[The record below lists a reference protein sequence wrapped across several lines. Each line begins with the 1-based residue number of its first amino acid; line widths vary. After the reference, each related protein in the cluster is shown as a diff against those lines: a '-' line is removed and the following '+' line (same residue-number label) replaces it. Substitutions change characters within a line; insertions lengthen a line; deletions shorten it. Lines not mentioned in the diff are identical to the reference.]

1 MKIREIVKVDSKGRI
16 TIPLVIRE
24 ALDIREGMNVLLI
37 ADTSKKEVIVSPI
50 SQEAQLLEIE
60 FEMEDRPGALAEV
73 VSELAR
79 QGVDM
84 IITRCTALKR
94 GETAEC
100 LVVADVSKSTITTEK
115 ELEKLLNRLEPIRM
129 VKVRSFQKSL

>member
-1 MKIREIVKVDSKGRI
+1 MKIKEIVKVDSKGRI

-50 SQEAQLLEIE
+50 SKEAQLLEIE

-73 VSELAR
+73 ASELAR
-79 QGVDM
+79 QGIDM

-100 LVVADVSKSTITTEK
+100 LVVADISKSTITTDK
-115 ELEKLLNRLEPIRM
+115 ELERILSKLEPIRM
-129 VKVRSFQKSL
+129 VKVRSFQKLL

>member
-1 MKIREIVKVDSKGRI
+1 MKIKEIVKVDSKGRI

-50 SQEAQLLEIE
+50 SEEARLLEIE

-79 QGVDM
+79 QGIDM

-100 LVVADVSKSTITTEK
+100 LVVADISKSAITTEK
-115 ELEKLLNRLEPIRM
+115 ELERLLNRLEPIRM

>member
-1 MKIREIVKVDSKGRI
+1 MKIKEIVKVDSKGRI

-50 SQEAQLLEIE
+50 SEEAQLLEVE

-100 LVVADVSKSTITTEK
+100 LVVADISKSAITTEK
-115 ELEKLLNRLEPIRM
+115 ELERLLNRLEPIRM

>member
-1 MKIREIVKVDSKGRI
+1 MKIKEIVKVDSKGRI

-50 SQEAQLLEIE
+50 SEEARLLEIE

-100 LVVADVSKSTITTEK
+100 LVVADISKSAITTEK
-115 ELEKLLNRLEPIRM
+115 ELERLLNRLEPIRM

>member
-1 MKIREIVKVDSKGRI
+1 MKIKEIVRVDSKGRI

-37 ADTSKKEVIVSPI
+37 ADTSRKEVIVSPI
-50 SQEAQLLEIE
+50 SDEARLLEIE
-60 FEMEDRPGALAEV
+60 FEMEDRPGALAEI

-84 IITRCTALKR
+84 VITRCTALKR

-100 LVVADVSKSTITTEK
+100 LVVVDISRSTVTSER
-115 ELEKLLNRLEPIRM
+115 ELERLLNRLEPIRM
-129 VKVRSFQKSL
+129 VKVRSFQKAM

>member
-1 MKIREIVKVDSKGRI
+1 MKIKEIVKVDSKGRI

-37 ADTSKKEVIVSPI
+37 ADTNKKEVIVSPI
-50 SQEAQLLEIE
+50 SEEARLLEIE

-79 QGVDM
+79 QGIDM

-100 LVVADVSKSTITTEK
+100 LVVADISKSAITTEK
-115 ELEKLLNRLEPIRM
+115 ELERLLNRLEPIRM

>member
-1 MKIREIVKVDSKGRI
+1 MKIKEIVKVDSKGRI

-37 ADTSKKEVIVSPI
+37 ADTNKKEVIVSPI
-50 SQEAQLLEIE
+50 SEEARLLEIE

-79 QGVDM
+79 QGIDM

-100 LVVADVSKSTITTEK
+100 LVVADISKSAITTEK
-115 ELEKLLNRLEPIRM
+115 ELERLLNRLEPIRM
-129 VKVRSFQKSL
+129 VKVRSFQKPL

>member
-50 SQEAQLLEIE
+50 SEEARLLEIE

-100 LVVADVSKSTITTEK
+100 LVVADISKSAITTEK
-115 ELEKLLNRLEPIRM
+115 ELERLLNRLEPIRM

>member
-100 LVVADVSKSTITTEK
+100 LVVADISKSTITTEK

>member
-1 MKIREIVKVDSKGRI
+1 MKIKEIVKVDSKGRI

-37 ADTSKKEVIVSPI
+37 ADTGKKEVIVSPI
-50 SQEAQLLEIE
+50 SEEARLLEIE

-84 IITRCTALKR
+84 VITRCTALKR

-100 LVVADVSKSTITTEK
+100 LVVADISKSTITTEK
-115 ELEKLLNRLEPIRM
+115 ELERLLNRLEPIRM

>member
-1 MKIREIVKVDSKGRI
+1 MRIKEIVKVDSKGRI

-37 ADTSKKEVIVSPI
+37 ADISKKEVIVSPI
-50 SQEAQLLEIE
+50 SEEARLLEIE
-60 FEMEDRPGALAEV
+60 FELEDRPGALAEV

-100 LVVADVSKSTITTEK
+100 LVVADTSKSTITAEK
-115 ELEKLLNRLEPIRM
+115 ELERLLSRLEPIRM

>member
-1 MKIREIVKVDSKGRI
+1 MKIKEIVKVDSKGRI

-50 SQEAQLLEIE
+50 SEEAQLLEIE

-100 LVVADVSKSTITTEK
+100 LVVADISKSAITTEK
-115 ELEKLLNRLEPIRM
+115 ELERLLNRLEPIRM